1 MDCEASWAETTTRL
15 GGQASLRSVHFAEPT
30 SENGVTAA
38 ESPVEDR
45 RLIHIPRV
53 LAKYHQKRFGHLLS
67 TQAPSFSSSP
77 GILPYAGP
85 GLGQDAAYGSQP
97 PSGVVYLD
105 GNWVELSPDSHMPQ
119 LRPSESWHWGSCQPP
134 FQRPHQNNPPPWDP
148 TATAT
153 ATTPWSHG
161 PPVRGPPPGRR
172 PTNWGTW
179 GAPGRAP
186 LGGVVTNVQAGSD
199 SDSDSES
206 SIKAPPHNPFEDTS
220 DSDDSDGSSST
231 SSGSSSGNSH
241 TRPSRPNMHLLPRK
255 LEDTSDSEA
264 ASPVEKEWE
273 RQKREFNLKFKS
285 LDQLMSLV
293 GVEEAKAEFLKVKA
307 TVEAA
312 RQRKGRLRRQG
323 LNLALMGNPGT
334 GKKAL
339 AALYGILLSECNV
352 WPNIEN
358 GKVHTKVISGS
369 SLDVDELNRMFG
381 RHGSGVFLFIDDI
394 DSVEQNDY
402 KQLLDVLDSHASKA
416 VVVLAGSADSMT
428 ELLGSHPQGRWH
440 FCRRIQLKD
449 YTDEQLRLIF
459 LRLVS
464 SNSLTIEDGVDSRY
478 PLIAAKR
485 VGRGRGSHG
494 FGNANDLMVAFER
507 ILDRHSTRLSK
518 ERTKAPGSSDDI
530 QEEETPTEN
539 CEHEDKSCDPEEMVQ
554 DDKPEANDAIQQ
566 ENNKDFEDGEPKI
579 EDSDANDSEDKA
591 PESPLL
597 AEEEFPKV
605 EKEDMNDN
613 RTQDGI
619 TATIDGALETSN
631 KQADEN
637 EDVDENDDSDD
648 EKDAGKDDDDE
659 DDDGDD
665 AEEAEDDNNQPESPP
680 PAILTM
686 EDILGPEPTDIL
698 NHSDAW
704 KELEKMAGLEDVK
717 KAVRELADSAKLNYH
732 RELAGKEPLY
742 PSLNCMFLG
751 PPGTGKSTVAKL
763 YGQIVADLGFLS
775 TNKVV
780 ITNPSDLVSS
790 YVGESEVKMMGIL
803 NSTLGKVLIIDD
815 AHTFYQGGER
825 KSSHTDPCGLCLDM
839 IVSQVH
845 NRPGEDRCIIFA
857 GYADII
863 EEMFRRANPGLRRR
877 FPLNSAF
884 NFEDYGDEQLNEI
897 LRQKMADEDVTAE
910 QPAMDVAAEVLR
922 RMRDRPNF
930 GNGGDVQNLLDQAK
944 ARFLKRTSED
954 EQAGMAVLERE
965 DFDPE
970 WNRGAG
976 ASKRCESLF
985 EGLIGFEAIISEL
998 QDYQRI
1004 AANMRLHGKDPR
1016 RRIPFT
1022 FVFRGASGTGKTH
1035 TARIV
1040 GHIFY
1045 DMGFL
1050 STSEVVECS
1059 ASDLI
1064 SQWVGGTAP
1073 KVLELL
1079 DRALGKVLFIDEAYR
1094 LGKKSRTAGARSYE
1108 DEAIG
1113 ELVDC
1118 MTKPK
1123 YFNKLVIV
1131 LAGYDQGMDALMRV
1145 NPGLRGRFPTD
1156 IMFRPMTPQQ
1166 CKEYLTNLIHEDGIF
1181 IRDKDEED
1189 EKDALLL
1196 FHKLALT
1203 PDWSNARD
1211 IKTLAGI
1218 VVSEVYRRDPED
1230 LKVEDSPPTEV
1241 GYDARFSITTKDL
1254 VMCLDSMLRQ
1264 RVRRIGA
1271 K

>member
-1 MDCEASWAETTTRL
+1 ML
-15 GGQASLRSVHFAEPT
+15 
-30 SENGVTAA
+30 
-38 ESPVEDR
+38 
-45 RLIHIPRV
+45 
-53 LAKYHQKRFGHLLS
+53 
-67 TQAPSFSSSP
+67 
-77 GILPYAGP
+77 
-85 GLGQDAAYGSQP
+85 
-97 PSGVVYLD
+97 
-105 GNWVELSPDSHMPQ
+105 
-119 LRPSESWHWGSCQPP
+119 
-134 FQRPHQNNPPPWDP
+134 
-148 TATAT
+148 
-153 ATTPWSHG
+153 
-161 PPVRGPPPGRR
+161 
-172 PTNWGTW
+172 
-179 GAPGRAP
+179 
-186 LGGVVTNVQAGSD
+186 VQ
-199 SDSDSES
+199 
-206 SIKAPPHNPFEDTS
+206 
-220 DSDDSDGSSST
+220 
-231 SSGSSSGNSH
+231 
-241 TRPSRPNMHLLPRK
+241 
-255 LEDTSDSEA
+255 
-264 ASPVEKEWE
+264 
-273 RQKREFNLKFKS
+273 
-285 LDQLMSLV
+285 
-293 GVEEAKAEFLKVKA
+293 
-307 TVEAA
+307 
-312 RQRKGRLRRQG
+312 
-323 LNLALMGNPGT
+323 
-334 GKKAL
+334 
-339 AALYGILLSECNV
+339 
-352 WPNIEN
+352 
-358 GKVHTKVISGS
+358 
-369 SLDVDELNRMFG
+369 
-381 RHGSGVFLFIDDI
+381 FLFIDDI
-394 DSVEQNDY
+394 DCVDQDDY
-402 KQLLDVLDSHASKA
+402 TKLLDVLDSHSSKV
-416 VVVLAGSADSMT
+416 VVVLAGSADSMM
-428 ELLGSHPQGRWH
+428 ELLGSHPQGRWQ

-494 FGNANDLMVAFER
+494 FGNAHDLVVSFER
-507 ILDRHSTRLSK
+507 ILDRHSTRVSK
-518 ERTKAPGSSDDI
+518 ERTKTPGSSDDV
-530 QEEETPTEN
+530 QEEEMPTEN
-539 CEHEDKSCDPEEMVQ
+539 PEHEDMGCDPEEMDQ
-554 DDKPEANDAIQQ
+554 DDKPEASDAVQQ
-566 ENNKDFEDGEPKI
+566 ENNNDVEDGEPKI
-579 EDSDANDSEDKA
+579 EDLDANGSQDKA
-591 PESPLL
+591 PETPLL
-597 AEEEFPKV
+597 AEEQCPKV
-605 EKEDMNDN
+605 EKEDMDENGS
-613 RTQDGI
+613 QDEIPG
-619 TATIDGALETSN
+619 ATDRVLETSN
-631 KQADEN
+631 EEADDN
-637 EDVDENDDSDD
+637 EEVDGNDDGDD
-648 EKDAGKDDDDE
+648 DRDDDKDDDE
-659 DDDGDD
+659 DNDEDGV
-665 AEEAEDDNNQPESPP
+665 EEAEDDNNQTEDPP

-686 EDILGPEPTDIL
+686 EDILGPEPTDVL

-717 KAVRELADSAKLNYH
+717 KAIGELADSAKLNYH

-742 PSLNCMFLG
+742 PPLNRMFLG

-780 ITNPSDLVSS
+780 VTNPSDLISS
-790 YVGESEVKMMGIL
+790 HVGESEVKMMAIL

-815 AHTFYQGGER
+815 AHTFYQGSDR

-857 GYADII
+857 GYADVI
-863 EEMFRRANPGLRRR
+863 EEMFRRVNPGLRRR

-897 LRQKMADEDVTAE
+897 LRQKMAEEDITAE

-922 RMRDRPNF
+922 RMKDRPNF

-944 ARFLKRTSED
+944 ARFLKRTSSEEN
-954 EQAGMAVLERE
+954 EQAEIAVLERE

-970 WNRGAG
+970 WNRGAD

-1073 KVLELL
+1073 KVLELF

-1094 LGKKSRTAGARSYE
+1094 LGKKSRTAGSRSYE

-1123 YFNKLVIV
+1123 YLNKLVIV

-1156 IMFRPMTPQQ
+1156 IMFRPMTPRQ
-1166 CKEYLTNLIHEDGIF
+1166 CKEHLVNLIHEDGIF

-1196 FHKLALT
+1196 LHKLALT

-1254 VMCLDSMLRQ
+1254 VACLDSMLRQ
-1264 RVRRIGA
+1264 RVRRVGT

>member
-1 MDCEASWAETTTRL
+1 
-15 GGQASLRSVHFAEPT
+15 
-30 SENGVTAA
+30 
-38 ESPVEDR
+38 
-45 RLIHIPRV
+45 
-53 LAKYHQKRFGHLLS
+53 
-67 TQAPSFSSSP
+67 
-77 GILPYAGP
+77 
-85 GLGQDAAYGSQP
+85 
-97 PSGVVYLD
+97 
-105 GNWVELSPDSHMPQ
+105 
-119 LRPSESWHWGSCQPP
+119 
-134 FQRPHQNNPPPWDP
+134 
-148 TATAT
+148 
-153 ATTPWSHG
+153 
-161 PPVRGPPPGRR
+161 
-172 PTNWGTW
+172 
-179 GAPGRAP
+179 
-186 LGGVVTNVQAGSD
+186 
-199 SDSDSES
+199 
-206 SIKAPPHNPFEDTS
+206 
-220 DSDDSDGSSST
+220 
-231 SSGSSSGNSH
+231 
-241 TRPSRPNMHLLPRK
+241 MHLLPRK

-264 ASPVEKEWE
+264 ASPAEKEWE
-273 RQKREFNLKFKS
+273 RQKREFNLNIKS
-285 LDQLMSLV
+285 LDQVMSLV

-312 RQRKGRLRRQG
+312 RHRKGRLRRQG
-323 LNLALMGNPGT
+323 LNLALVGNPGT

-339 AALYGILLSECNV
+339 AALYGTLLSECDV

-358 GKVHTKVISGS
+358 GKAHTKVISGS
-369 SLDVDELNRMFG
+369 SLSIHELNRMFG

-440 FCRRIQLKD
+440 FYRRIQLKD

-485 VGRGRGSHG
+485 VGRGRGSQG
-494 FGNANDLMVAFER
+494 FGNANDLVVSFER

-518 ERTKAPGSSDDI
+518 ERTKAPGSNPS
-530 QEEETPTEN
+530 
-539 CEHEDKSCDPEEMVQ
+539 
-554 DDKPEANDAIQQ
+554 
-566 ENNKDFEDGEPKI
+566 
-579 EDSDANDSEDKA
+579 
-591 PESPLL
+591 
-597 AEEEFPKV
+597 
-605 EKEDMNDN
+605 
-613 RTQDGI
+613 
-619 TATIDGALETSN
+619 
-631 KQADEN
+631 
-637 EDVDENDDSDD
+637 
-648 EKDAGKDDDDE
+648 
-659 DDDGDD
+659 
-665 AEEAEDDNNQPESPP
+665 

-686 EDILGPEPTDIL
+686 EDILGPEPTDVL

-717 KAVRELADSAKLNYH
+717 KAVGELADSAKLNYH

-742 PSLNCMFLG
+742 PSLNRMFLG

-775 TNKVV
+775 TDKVV
-780 ITNPSDLVSS
+780 VTNPSDLVSS

-815 AHTFYQGGER
+815 AHTFYQGSER

-863 EEMFRRANPGLRRR
+863 EDMFRRVNPGLRRR

-897 LRQKMADEDVTAE
+897 LRQKMAEEDIAAE

-944 ARFLKRTSED
+944 ARFLKRTSSDEN
-954 EQAGMAVLERE
+954 EQAEIAVLKRE

-970 WNRGAG
+970 WNRGAD

-985 EGLIGFEAIISEL
+985 EGLIGFEAIISEM

-1040 GHIFY
+1040 GHIFH

-1073 KVLELL
+1073 KVLELF

-1094 LGKKSRTAGARSYE
+1094 LGKKSRTAGVRSYE

-1123 YFNKLVIV
+1123 YLNKLVIV

-1156 IMFRPMTPQQ
+1156 IMFRPMTPRQ
-1166 CKEYLTNLIHEDGIF
+1166 CKEHLINLIHEDGIF

-1241 GYDARFSITTKDL
+1241 DYDARFSITTKDL
-1254 VMCLDSMLRQ
+1254 VACLDSMLRQ
-1264 RVRRIGA
+1264 RVRRIGT